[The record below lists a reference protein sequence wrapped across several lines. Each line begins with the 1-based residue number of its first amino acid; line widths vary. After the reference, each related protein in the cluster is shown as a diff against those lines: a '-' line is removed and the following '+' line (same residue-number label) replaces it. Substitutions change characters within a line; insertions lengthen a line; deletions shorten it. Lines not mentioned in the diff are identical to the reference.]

1 MKILFLLF
9 FFVFLLSFNVQAAG
23 IPVYSAN
30 GFTCGRMGLTVT
42 CKGPLPG
49 AQAKDTVTAT
59 GHSLV
64 YVTVDTIDA
73 GQPLRY
79 TYFSDTGC
87 LVGYSFGADSKAV
100 GVVARHRNGSKA
112 NFLVQNDNYDPV
124 ITYCEQN
131 LEGSPAPVTGY
142 DSPGVKSKAEAP
154 TVAPTAVPATVAPA
168 KTSTTNA
175 KPTTKAPAKTSSA
188 TTPKKTTK

>member
-1 MKILFLLF
+1 MKKIIPFFFLL
-9 FFVFLLSFNVQAAG
+9 LLFPLSLHAAG

-49 AQAKDTVTAT
+49 SQAHDTVTST
-59 GHSLV
+59 GHNLV
-64 YVTVDTIDA
+64 YLTVDTIDN

-87 LVGYSFGADSKAV
+87 LVGYSFGADGKPV

-112 NFLVQNDNYDPV
+112 NFQVQNDNYDTV
-124 ITYCEQN
+124 ISYCEQN
-131 LEGSPAPVTGY
+131 LEGSPAPVGGY
-142 DSPGVKSKAEAP
+142 DAPGVKS
-154 TVAPTAVPATVAPA
+154 APA
-168 KTSTTNA
+168 LPPISASPAA
-175 KPTTKAPAKTSSA
+175 KPAAASSQKKPTK
-188 TTPKKTTK
+188 